1 MCRLAYDNLPN
12 VLLKQIEIM
21 DTKVIFDVLQ
31 NVRYNVL
38 GKVGL
43 ITPTEFS
50 NLEHCD
56 KDELYSKIFD
66 AFYDSC
72 NALQA
77 LMTIEKN
84 YQQLQSK

>member
-1 MCRLAYDNLPN
+1 
-12 VLLKQIEIM
+12 M

-38 GKVGL
+38 GKVDL

-56 KDELYSKIFD
+56 KDELYNKIFD
-66 AFYDSC
+66 AIYDSC